1 MFTMIVVPSCVSEYL
16 TFNIVL
22 VKLITSNGKV
32 IPSDVTVTVL
42 SFLNQVPAKTLFFF
56 KIKTKK

>member
-22 VKLITSNGKV
+22 VKLITSNDKI
-32 IPSDVTVTVL
+32 IPLDVTVTVL
-42 SFLNQVPAKTLFFF
+42 PFLNQVSAKTFF
-56 KIKTKK
+56 